1 MSGVPSIDDLQRSL
15 TSASNHMKQRIGQLE
30 KQLEQEQT
38 RTSDAR
44 REIANRDEEIKALQK
59 ETKLWE
65 ETADNRQI
73 IYDQYVD
80 RERTAFDMLI
90 KSVMDYMDEH
100 ELIKATANKYQ
111 GAVLVAFKGMNKFQK
126 DKFTTRM
133 AKQTEDIEKI
143 AKKIKERK
151 K

>member
-1 MSGVPSIDDLQRSL
+1 MSEVPSVDELQRML
-15 TSASNHMKQRIGQLE
+15 TGASNHMKQRIGQLE
-30 KQLEQEQT
+30 VQVEQEKK

-59 ETKLWE
+59 EVSLWT

-80 RERTAFDMLI
+80 RERDAFGMLI
-90 KSVMDYMDEH
+90 KSVTDYMDEH

-126 DKFTTRM
+126 DKFTARM
-133 AKQTEDIEKI
+133 VKQTDEIEKI